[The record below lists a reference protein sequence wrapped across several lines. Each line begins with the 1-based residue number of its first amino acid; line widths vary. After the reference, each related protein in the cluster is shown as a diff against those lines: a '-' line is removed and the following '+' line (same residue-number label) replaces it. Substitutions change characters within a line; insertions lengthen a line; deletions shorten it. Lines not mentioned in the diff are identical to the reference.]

1 MQLDAVGEEN
11 APTKQIIDGSRKGL
25 PMSDTI
31 SQA

>member
-11 APTKQIIDGSRKGL
+11 APTKQIIDGLRKGL